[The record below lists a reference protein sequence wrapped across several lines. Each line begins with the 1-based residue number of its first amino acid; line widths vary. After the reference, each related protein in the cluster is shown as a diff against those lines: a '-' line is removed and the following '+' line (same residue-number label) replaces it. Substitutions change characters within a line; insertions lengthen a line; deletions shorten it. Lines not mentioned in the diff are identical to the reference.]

1 VFGVFFGASE
11 CHGRL
16 YCNQMNNVDISLL
29 ICTWNRADLLRQT
42 LDSLMR
48 IEVPSG
54 VKWEVVVV
62 DNNCTDHTRDVVLEC
77 KPNFDLKYVFEAKA
91 GLSFARNAALDAA
104 QGEVLLWTDDD
115 VIVDVNWVKNMLD
128 CHTELNADIVFGR
141 VEPLWGGK
149 QPIWYSSLFN
159 GRFALL
165 DLGRDR
171 WLTKTDSGFGVN
183 HSAVRNVYEKIG
195 RFRTDLGI
203 RPIEATNVKSESY
216 AAGGGEDSYFFE
228 QAHKLGL
235 RVAYC
240 GDSVLKHYIP
250 PDRCEKMYHRRR
262 AWFACEQYLK
272 KLKSPGIATV
282 FGVPRYMLR
291 IFFRDL
297 FSYLYYSICLRKSE
311 AFFYELEALTYFG
324 LVDAARREKK

>member
-1 VFGVFFGASE
+1 MSK
-11 CHGRL
+11 
-16 YCNQMNNVDISLL
+16 VDVSILV
-29 ICTWNRADLLRQT
+29 CTWNRAKLLRQT
-42 LDSLMR
+42 LHSLTKL
-48 IEVPSG
+48 IVPPG
-54 VKWEVVVV
+54 VSWEVVVV
-62 DNNCTDHTRDVVLEC
+62 DNNCTDDTKLVVNDFL
-77 KPNFDLKYVFEAKA
+77 DLLNLRYVFEGQA

-104 QGEVLLWTDDD
+104 QGELLLWTDDD

-141 VEPLWGGK
+141 VEPLWVGK
-149 QPIWYSSLFN
+149 QPSWYSSLFN

-171 WLTKTDSGFGVN
+171 WLTKTESGFGVN
-183 HSAVRNVYEKIG
+183 HSAVRIVYENIG

-203 RPIEATNVKSESY
+203 RPIEATNVKSDSY

-272 KLKSPGIATV
+272 KLTSPGIATV